1 MKEVWFAGCHS
12 GAALNVSHTYCGGAD
27 NWQMSEEVLPETPQN
42 MPFPTFHF
50 GG

>member
-12 GAALNVSHTYCGGAD
+12 GAVLNVSQTYCRGAD
-27 NWQMSEEVLPETPQN
+27 NWQMLGEVPHETPQH

-50 GG
+50 AG